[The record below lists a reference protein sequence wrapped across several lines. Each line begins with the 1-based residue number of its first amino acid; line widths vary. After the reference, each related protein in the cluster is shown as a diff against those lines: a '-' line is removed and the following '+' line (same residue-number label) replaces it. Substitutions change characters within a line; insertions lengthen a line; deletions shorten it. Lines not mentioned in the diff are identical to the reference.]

1 MGDAVEFVLV
11 LVCLIVGVVL
21 VVAQFQLF
29 AIRRLLEILVQQ
41 MQTPSQQGRPEGA
54 STQAL
59 PVNRPAVADLPPRT
73 PAQRISN
80 RILGGILLIVAI
92 AAIGFAVFEVASHA
106 K

>member
-41 MQTPSQQGRPEGA
+41 MQTLAQQGRPEGA
-54 STQAL
+54 TAQAL
-59 PVNRPAVADLPPRT
+59 PVTRPAVADLPPRT
-73 PAQRISN
+73 PARQKGDRVI
-80 RILGGILLIVAI
+80 GAILLIVAI
-92 AAIGFAVFEVASHA
+92 AAIGFAVFEVTSHA